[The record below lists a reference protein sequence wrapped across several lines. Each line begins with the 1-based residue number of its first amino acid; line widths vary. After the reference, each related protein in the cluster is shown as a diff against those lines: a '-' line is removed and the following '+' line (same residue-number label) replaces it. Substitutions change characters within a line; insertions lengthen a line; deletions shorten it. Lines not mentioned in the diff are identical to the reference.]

1 MGSTMLQLVQQV
13 TNELGVPTPTYVT
26 GNTSQDV
33 IQINALMNA
42 VGYELLRKA
51 DWQQLVKQNI
61 FTTVYTQSNGYTTP
75 TSLTNNTIYGLD
87 SSVAALDSKYQVV
100 GTGVGNATYVSSVVS
115 AGGGL
120 YNVVV
125 SQPLTSA
132 TSSEPVTPTPALT
145 SQFYYNFYGAE
156 YLCQYGTG
164 GLSGIAV
171 GQYVIGDY
179 IAEGT
184 TVLSYGYDELNEF
197 WYVQLS
203 QPVTDIT
210 VSGPYSV
217 SFYNSLPVAATY
229 GTFYFQK
236 VKYPMPSD
244 YDATIPRT
252 HWDKSKRWEM
262 LGPEDA
268 QQWEWLLSG
277 YISTGPRIRWR
288 IFQGMFQIWPG
299 TSTNELLGF
308 EYRSKAWA
316 ESADGDAKN
325 SFTADTDTCIYPDRL
340 VVLGTK
346 LKYFEAKGFDTTA
359 MYRDYLSELETCI
372 AQNTSAANL
381 SFAPRPGTVLIGYDN
396 IPDSGYGN

>member
-1 MGSTMLQLVQQV
+1 MGSTMLQLVQQA
-13 TNELGVPTPTYVT
+13 TSELGVPVPTFVT
-26 GNTSQDV
+26 GNTNQDV

-42 VGYELLRKA
+42 CGYELLRKA

-61 FTTVYTQSNGYTTP
+61 FTTTYLQSYGVANTDSPY
-75 TSLTNNTIYGLD
+75 TIYGVD
-87 SSVAALDSKYQVV
+87 SSASAIDSTYQVV
-100 GTGVGNATYVSSVVS
+100 GAGIGNATYVVSKES
-115 AGGGL
+115 AGTG
-120 YNVVV
+120 YNLTLN
-125 SQPLTSA
+125 QPITQSSNAVLTSSGISTN
-132 TSSEPVTPTPALT
+132 TSSQL
-145 SQFYYNFYGAE
+145 YDGD
-156 YLCQYGTG
+156 
-164 GLSGIAV
+164 GIV
-171 GQYVIGDY
+171 YPPQLFNVGDY
-179 IAEGT
+179 IYSDGGGGGT
-184 TVLSYGYDELNEF
+184 IEFGTIVTEVIYADISGDHYILYSLSKPIQNYVYDASVGPI
-197 WYVQLS
+197 YV
-203 QPVTDIT
+203 T
-210 VSGPYSV
+210 
-217 SFYNSLPVAATY
+217 NSTQF
-229 GTFYFQK
+229 TFQK
-236 VKYPMPSD
+236 VKYAMPSD

-288 IFQGMFQIWPG
+288 IFQNMFQIWPG

-316 ESADGDAKN
+316 ESSDGVAKN

-340 VVLGTK
+340 MVLGTK